1 MPEFL
6 APRLLRRRGK
16 SAQQGHVSDV
26 GADDFRWRG
35 WSVATRE
42 GDHWAMTPAAG
53 DGQGLWFAARTS
65 LSAGLAA
72 VL

>member
-1 MPEFL
+1 MPEFV

-16 SAQQGHVSDV
+16 SAKKGHVSDA
-26 GADDFRWRG
+26 GANDFRWRG
-35 WSVATRE
+35 WSVAPRE
-42 GDHWAMTPAAG
+42 GDRWAMTPAAG
-53 DGQGLWFAARTS
+53 DGQSLWFAGRTS